1 MKVSIDSNTCAGC
14 GMCEAIT
21 GGTISVDQTTG
32 KAKLNPEADLNDPA
46 VAESVKMAAQA
57 CPSQA
62 IIITEIDG

>member
-1 MKVSIDSNTCAGC
+1 
-14 GMCEAIT
+14 MCEAIT

-46 VAESVKMAAQA
+46 VVESVKMAAQA